1 VNRQQQLL
9 NSLALAGAVSA
20 LVATPARAEFAE
32 VTAVRINQTPSG
44 IEIVLETK
52 DGKPLQAFS
61 ASSGQTLIT
70 DIITTRLR
78 LPGSDIFR
86 ADNPAPGIRS
96 VQVTSLDANSIRVK
110 VISEAGVPTAQVLTR
125 DGALVLSLSA
135 APGTTAVRPTPGT
148 VPTTP
153 SQEPGAVV
161 PPTEPTQPPTQP
173 GVVLSPVQ
181 PTQTPTEPGAVVPPG
196 EPTPPGPEP
205 GAAIPPVQRT
215 QPGREPGTT
224 IPPEPATPGV
234 QPSREESI
242 EVTVTGERLSRYQVP
257 SASTAT
263 RTDTPTRDIPQT
275 IQVIPQQVL
284 EDQGA
289 TQLSDALRNVPGV
302 APDNSALTIF
312 GDAFK
317 SRGFSSGRDYFT
329 NGVRNAFGGFNLNQ
343 ETANIEQVE
352 VLKGPASVLY
362 GQGEPGGIINLTTKQ
377 PLRDPFYS
385 VELTI
390 GNFDFYRPTID
401 ISGPLNADRTALY
414 RLNAAYQNSNTFV
427 DFLDLERYFV
437 APVVSLQLGQN
448 TTLSFEGQYQRDNRL
463 DYAGLPAAGTILP
476 NPFGRVPI
484 SRYLGDPTR
493 EDQIRSVSSAGYRL
507 EHRFSDNL
515 RLRNSFRAELLNID
529 EDVIFTNSLLEDN
542 RTVSR
547 GAFRNNLDAQNYALQ
562 TDVIG
567 TVRTGIVKQEL
578 LAGVELRR
586 TDQDLEL
593 FNADVPSIDLFD
605 PVYGI
610 PPLSYTLSQRT
621 FDQQNIVGVY
631 LQNLISIGDS
641 VKILLGGRYDWV
653 EQLTDNKITDESL
666 SQEDTAFSP
675 RVGIV
680 YQPIEP
686 VSLYAS
692 YSRSFAP
699 SFSVGT
705 RNADGTPFEP
715 TTSQQ
720 FEVGVKTELLNGRL
734 SATLAAYQIT
744 KQNMTTIDPER
755 PQFSIQ
761 VGEQQSRGIEFNVV
775 GQILPGFNIIA
786 GYAFTDTE
794 ITKDNSG
801 NEGNEFNNVPRHSG
815 SLWATYEIQS
825 GTFRGL
831 GFGAGV
837 FAVGDR
843 KGDLANTIEL
853 PSYLRT
859 DAAIYYRGDNWRAAL
874 NFKNLSNER
883 YFESATFRDGVYPG
897 APLTIQG
904 TFSINF

>member
-1 VNRQQQLL
+1 MNRQQQLL

-32 VTAVRINQTPSG
+32 VTAVRLNQTPRG

-96 VQVTSLDANSIRVK
+96 VQVTPLDANSIRVK
-110 VISEAGVPTAQVLTR
+110 VISETGVPTAQVLTR

-135 APGTTAVRPTPGT
+135 APGTTAVQPTPGR

-161 PPTEPTQPPTQP
+161 PPAEPTQTPTQP
-173 GVVLSPVQ
+173 GIVLPPVQ
-181 PTQTPTEPGAVVPPG
+181 PTQPSTQPGAVVPPG
-196 EPTPPGPEP
+196 EPTPPGREP
-205 GAAIPPVQRT
+205 GAAIPPLQPT
-215 QPGREPGTT
+215 PPGREPGTA
-224 IPPEPATPGV
+224 IPSEPATPGI
-234 QPSREESI
+234 QPPTEESI
-242 EVTVTGERLSRYQVP
+242 EVTVTGQRLSRYQVP
-257 SASTAT
+257 SASAAT
-263 RTDTPTRDIPQT
+263 RTNAPTRDIPQT

-302 APDNSALTIF
+302 APDNSSLTIF
-312 GDAFK
+312 GDAFR

-377 PLRDPFYS
+377 PLRDPFYA

-437 APVVSLQLGQN
+437 APVVSLQIGQN

-463 DYAGLPAAGTILP
+463 DYAGLPAVGTILP

-493 EDQIRSVSSAGYRL
+493 EDQIRSVGSAGYRL

-515 RLRNSFRAELLNID
+515 RLRNSFRAELLTID

-567 TVRTGIVKQEL
+567 TVTTGIVKQEL

-586 TDQDLEL
+586 TDQNLEL
-593 FNADVPSIDLFD
+593 FNADVPSIDLFE

-621 FDQQNIVGVY
+621 FEQQNLVGVY
-631 LQNLISIGDS
+631 LQNLISIGES

-699 SFSVGT
+699 SFSAGT

-734 SATLAAYQIT
+734 STTLAAYQIT
-744 KQNMTTIDPER
+744 KQNVITIDPER

-831 GFGAGV
+831 GFGAGI

-883 YFESATFRDGVYPG
+883 YFESATFRDGIYPG

-904 TFSINF
+904 TFSVNF